1 MIDSVGFRGLL
12 FALLLAVLI
21 VGGAAFFVGVP
32 IWQLLVDGP
41 FSWHLEQP
49 RTWQGGIEVLV
60 LAALLALAALSK
72 SPRWRLLATLAFAE
86 FYLRRHYVDL
96 PLLVDVLYLEL
107 LVGLGAAAA
116 RVAGLPP
123 ARTSMDYLRVAVAGI
138 VVWSIGAWT
147 LSAFGIGSLQALRI
161 YTLVLAIPVL
171 ALRHTPLCVFLWRRV
186 DALGAPQRAGV
197 AALAAWLLCLMA
209 RTNIVSGYDAWWYG
223 LRGENVLVAGG
234 SVFAPLDLVAPVH
247 YYPKLYELLLIPVS
261 ALGDTSVIVGIS
273 ILVLLLFALTCMEL
287 LKRLQLSFGA
297 RLMLTALCI
306 TLPAVANSALSPK
319 PDLFS
324 GWLLLL
330 ACLTA
335 VRFARD
341 GSRADGAW
349 TLLLCALACASKLT
363 APPYVIAILAAAIV
377 VRYRLRPPAAAET
390 RPEFRFA
397 TAMLVLGLAVT
408 ALVTWRTWSLAGVP
422 LVGPQ
427 QVVQLF
433 MKLGMTL
440 KPPVGLLKGGPP
452 QDWSDVPLLLGDL
465 LFRPQQLGHIVI
477 SWTGNVWLYFFA
489 LAFAA
494 YWLRTDRRAPVVGPV
509 SPIWWTVLIV
519 GLLLLLAFRTSI
531 RGADGGYFLLPMSMA
546 ILIGGHAAITRLT
559 PGWRQRL
566 LLGVLPAF
574 ALFQASYSFTSAVW
588 SPGTRAF
595 DLDFGRKVRDAKHER
610 RTVFEAEGM
619 GQVAEYLRAAPGIA
633 RVVGYVRQE
642 VGFRLQA
649 TFEHLAF
656 YRWWYRAP
664 LSDADTFLR
673 YLQDHRIDYLILPK
687 PAAESKENTIEP
699 AVAAAART
707 ISADPSVRLIDDRRY
722 VLYDLSER
730 HARARCA
737 MASRA
742 SAAPAAAECA
752 GFATTPMPS
761 PPPQSDPADTRR
773 D

>member
-1 MIDSVGFRGLL
+1 MIDSVGFRTVL

-21 VGGAAFFVGVP
+21 VGGAAFFVGEP

-41 FSWHLEQP
+41 FSWHLEQA

-72 SPRWRLLATLAFAE
+72 SPRWRLLGTLAFAE

-107 LVGLGAAAA
+107 LVGLGTAAA

-123 ARTSMDYLRVAVAGI
+123 ARTSLDYLRFAVAGI
-138 VVWSIGAWT
+138 VVWSFGAWT

-161 YTLVLAIPVL
+161 YTLALAIPVL
-171 ALRHTPLCVFLWRRV
+171 ALRHTPLCVFLWRRA
-186 DALGAPQRAGV
+186 DALGAAQRAGV

-223 LRGENVLVAGG
+223 LRGESVLVAGG

-273 ILVLLLFALTCMEL
+273 ILVLMLFALTCMEL
-287 LKRLQLSFGA
+287 LKRLDLGFGA

-363 APPYVIAILAAAIV
+363 APPYAIAILGAALV
-377 VRYRLRPPAAAET
+377 VRYRLRPSPAAQT
-390 RPEFRFA
+390 RPEFPFA
-397 TAMLVLGLAVT
+397 VAMLVLGIAVT

-427 QVVQLF
+427 QVVELF

-465 LFRPQQLGHIVI
+465 LLRPQQLGHIVI
-477 SWTGNVWLYFFA
+477 SWIGNVWLYLFL
-489 LAFAA
+489 LAVVA
-494 YWLRTDRRAPVVGPV
+494 YWLRAGRRGPV
-509 SPIWWTVLIV
+509 DNASPIWWAVLIV

-546 ILIGGHAAITRLT
+546 ILIGGHAAITQLA
-559 PGWRQRL
+559 PGWRRRL
-566 LLGVLPAF
+566 LFGALPAF
-574 ALFQASYSFTSAVW
+574 VLFQASYSFVSATW
-588 SPGTRAF
+588 ATGTRPF

-610 RTVFEAEGM
+610 RVVFDAEGI
-619 GQVAEYLRAAPGIA
+619 GLIADDLRAAPGIA

-649 TFEHLAF
+649 TFENLVF

-687 PAAESKENTIEP
+687 PAAEKNENTIEP
-699 AVAAAART
+699 VVAAAVRT
-707 ISADPSVRLIDDRRY
+707 IRADPSVRVVDDRRY
-722 VLYDLSER
+722 VLYDLTET

-752 GFATTPMPS
+752 GLATPPMPS
-761 PPPQSDPADTRR
+761 PPPQSDAAGTRR